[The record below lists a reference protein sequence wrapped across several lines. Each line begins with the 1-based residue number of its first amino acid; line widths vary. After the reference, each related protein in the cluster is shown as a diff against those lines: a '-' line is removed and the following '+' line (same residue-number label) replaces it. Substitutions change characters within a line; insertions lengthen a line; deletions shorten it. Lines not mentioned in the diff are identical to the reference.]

1 MHVLGL
7 CFFFFFFCLF
17 LFIFLHFNR
26 CPDCFF
32 FCALGWAGA
41 NDSVVVDGW
50 IMSRPYEYTRYG
62 WCTRY
67 LLMQGQVCEGY
78 IPRQTREGLEGGCA
92 KAALLVEKSTEIE
105 G

>member
-7 CFFFFFFCLF
+7 CFFFSFSAFFCLYF
-17 LFIFLHFNR
+17 YTSIDVLTA
-26 CPDCFF
+26 FF

-62 WCTRY
+62 WCIRY